1 MPPYAYDKYSSVLDG
16 SLRVESSSNSDRY
29 GKGSLIVEN
38 GCDFYG
44 ESDQYLK
51 TTSTAANFYI
61 QSAKS
66 LNASAPQG
74 AVFVSG
80 WTGASFSASAGNVTV
95 SGTSANLTAS
105 TGPVL
110 VSGGSS
116 VGLISSLGGVSI
128 TGATSASISSTSGP
142 ASLTAQSGNV
152 TVEASGT
159 VTLKGTSK
167 SELFESATGST
178 TNNYTITS
186 ADGTASLN
194 STNSEASVNGKT
206 RALLSGTNA
215 VIVKSASGTATVE
228 ATLGKVEL
236 IGINKEETFTG
247 TSTAN
252 ITNDYSVVSSAGSAK
267 LESTTKDVSVSGKTL
282 AYIFGEKVVK
292 VQSSVGNIQLL
303 GATGVYSEAPDI
315 TLSASTIANVNAPT
329 INIVSTGI
337 STLDGPTVE
346 VGKTST
352 DVKISHTGFLTTVD
366 GNLTINGTTNTK
378 AINTTG
384 DCTINGNLT
393 VTGTTTTINTEKLVV
408 EDNII
413 VLNSASAIG
422 KDAGLLFTRSG
433 ATGAPGATGPL
444 DSAAMFWD
452 ESATS
457 FVLASTQSGP
467 DSDTITKLAY
477 SKLTCGDIISNS
489 VSMPNFG
496 TKTVTLQGDSHDL
509 HTIPEI
515 DKKRGSYE
523 FQIQSADDNGS
534 VYNYKMVKSVE
545 TLEASSFGVH
555 ANGEDGSQVW
565 VKWSPNSVPKF
576 YMKNTGTSGSKI
588 FYVNYLTVL

>member
-1 MPPYAYDKYSSVLDG
+1 MPPLAEYDKYSSVLDG
-16 SLRVESSSNSDRY
+16 SLRVESSTSNSERY

-44 ESDQYLK
+44 DSDQYLK
-51 TTSTAANFYI
+51 TTNTAANFYI

-80 WTGASFSASAGNVTV
+80 YTGASLSASAGNVTV
-95 SGTSANLTAS
+95 SGTSANLTAG
-105 TGPVL
+105 TGYVL

-116 VGLISSLGGVSI
+116 AGLISTLGSVSI

-142 ASLTAQSGNV
+142 ASLTADSGNV
-152 TVEASGT
+152 TVEATVGT

-167 SELFESATGST
+167 SELFGSANVSS

-186 ADGTASLN
+186 TSGTASLN
-194 STNSEASVNGKT
+194 STDSEASVNGKT
-206 RALLSGTNA
+206 LALLSGTDA
-215 VIVKSASGTATVE
+215 VTVKSASGNALVE
-228 ATLGKVEL
+228 ATVGTVEL
-236 IGINKEETFTG
+236 KGITKLETFTG
-247 TSTAN
+247 TSTSN
-252 ITNDYSVVSSAGSAK
+252 ITSDYSVVSSAGNAT
-267 LESTTKDVSVSGKTL
+267 LQSTTKDVLVSGKTL
-282 AYIFGEKVVK
+282 AHILGEKVVK

-303 GATGVYSEAPDI
+303 GATGVYSQAPDI
-315 TLSASTIANVNAPT
+315 TLSAGTIANVNAPA
-329 INIVSTGI
+329 INIVSTNI

-352 DVKISHTGFLTTVD
+352 DVKISHTGYLTTVE

-433 ATGAPGATGPL
+433 ATGPI

-457 FVLASTQSGP
+457 FVLASTKDGP
-467 DSDTITKLAY
+467 DSITLNKEAY
-477 SKLTCGDIISNS
+477 STLTCGDIISKS

-496 TKTVTLQGDSHDL
+496 TKTFTLQGDNHEYVFI
-509 HTIPEI
+509 TEI
-515 DKKRGSYE
+515 NKLRGSYE
-523 FQIQSADDNGS
+523 FQIQSADNDGS
-534 VYNYKMVKSVE
+534 VYNYKMVKAKADMES
-545 TLEASSFGVH
+545 SSFGVH

-565 VKWSPNSVPKF
+565 VKWSPNEAPKF
-576 YMKNTGTSGSKI
+576 YMKNTGTAGDKI
-588 FYVNYLTVL
+588 FYVNYLTVV